1 MTTDTSERGHE
12 VPKMTSGRA
21 ALIGLMERY
30 LNGLLDPNII
40 SEVRKGDRG
49 DPAVAA
55 WWNGVA
61 EDGLWLS
68 SLVLGEIRKGVELAR
83 RRDPRRAEALEVWLT
98 DVMSR
103 FGNRVLPF
111 DTAVAEQRG
120 RMNAVRPLPVIDAL
134 LAATAKANGL
144 TLVTRNVAD
153 VAELDVDVLNP
164 FEA

>member
-1 MTTDTSERGHE
+1 MTFLIDT
-12 VPKMTSGRA
+12 
-21 ALIGLMERY
+21 
-30 LNGLLDPNII
+30 NII

-49 DPAVAA
+49 APAVAT
-55 WWNGVA
+55 WWNGVS
-61 EDGLWLS
+61 EDELWLS

-103 FGNRVLPF
+103 FGNRVLPV
-111 DTAVAEQRG
+111 DTAVAEQWG
-120 RMNAVRPLPVIDAL
+120 RMNAVRPLPIIDGL